1 MKICQESRVNRF
13 HEKYHG
19 AVIMSTVHVKIY
31 FEIFFIFHFSKKSI
45 SVSAEK
51 TNFSV
56 KSSFFF
62 LLHKF
67 YSFRYVGDGRDSDNE
82 ILENIRP
89 RTTEGKDD
97 RGSYVTQ
104 EINWG
109 PTREELCNY
118 RDLVSHIKYGTP
130 QSF

>member
-1 MKICQESRVNRF
+1 
-13 HEKYHG
+13 
-19 AVIMSTVHVKIY
+19 MS
-31 FEIFFIFHFSKKSI
+31 IFSL
-45 SVSAEK
+45 
-51 TNFSV
+51 

-62 LLHKF
+62 QNF
-67 YSFRYVGDGRDSDNE
+67 FFRYVGDGRDSDNE

-118 RDLVSHIKYGTP
+118 RDLVSQYNIILALKLFMYLGNLVKR
-130 QSF
+130 

>member
-1 MKICQESRVNRF
+1 MKICQESRVIRF
-13 HEKYHG
+13 HEKYFG
-19 AVIMSTVHVKIY
+19 AVIMSSVHVKIY

-51 TNFSV
+51 TKFFRQII
-56 KSSFFF
+56 FFF

>member
-1 MKICQESRVNRF
+1 MSRF
-13 HEKYHG
+13 TLK
-19 AVIMSTVHVKIY
+19 SSL
-31 FEIFFIFHFSKKSI
+31 FFIFLKNPFPFPPKKRIFPS
-45 SVSAEK
+45 
-51 TNFSV
+51 NHL
-56 KSSFFF
+56 FFF